1 MRAFVGAQPGT
12 LEVTRQSNADSMD
25 AALPLQRPH
34 LLVTEELQELVEGRG
49 EVAGIERDWNAVLI
63 GKTGPV
69 RHILRPQKITAPD
82 LRRVETQAPRR
93 DVEDAV
99 HDERRFGASGCAV
112 RSPEP

>member
-1 MRAFVGAQPGT
+1 
-12 LEVTRQSNADSMD
+12 MD
-25 AALPLQRPH
+25 AALLLQRPH

-49 EVAGIERDWNAVLI
+49 EVAGIERDGNAVLI

-69 RHILRPQKITAPD
+69 RHILRPQKIAAPD

-99 HDERRFGASGCAV
+99 HHERSFGRPAARYAALNV
-112 RSPEP
+112 LWLTTLAQTFR